1 MRDNKKWNFTES
13 KRAFAF
19 FPKIF
24 PVNVSDSDL
33 ELLKKTSFEL
43 QRKNGRLC
51 LHESESSKVHQMVV
65 LEHAHYFY
73 SPHYHDGDAECFMLI
88 DGQLGVITF
97 SEDGNFDSSRLLEK
111 HQFYKVG
118 SGVVHAVFPV
128 SDYCIYYESKGGPY
142 VPEKSNLKPK
152 WVPKSEE
159 EIASY
164 KESASRFLGI
174 K

>member
-1 MRDNKKWNFTES
+1 MELHRIE
-13 KRAFAF
+13 RAFAF
-19 FPKIF
+19 SKIF

-33 ELLKKTSFEL
+33 ELLKETSFEL

-73 SPHYHDGDAECFMLI
+73 SPHYHDSDAECFMLI

-97 SEDGNFDSSRLLEK
+97 SDDGNFDSSRLLEK

-118 SGVVHAVFPV
+118 TVRT
-128 SDYCIYYESKGGPY
+128 Y
-142 VPEKSNLKPK
+142 
-152 WVPKSEE
+152 
-159 EIASY
+159 
-164 KESASRFLGI
+164 GI
-174 K
+174 SSI

>member
-1 MRDNKKWNFTES
+1 
-13 KRAFAF
+13 
-19 FPKIF
+19 
-24 PVNVSDSDL
+24 
-33 ELLKKTSFEL
+33 
-43 QRKNGRLC
+43 
-51 LHESESSKVHQMVV
+51 MVV

-97 SEDGNFDSSRLLEK
+97 SDDEIFDSSRLLEK

-164 KESASRFLGI
+164 KESASRFLELNN
-174 K
+174 KREN

>member
-1 MRDNKKWNFTES
+1 MELHRI

-19 FPKIF
+19 FPKYF
-24 PVNVSDSDL
+24 SVNVSDSTWSS
-33 ELLKKTSFEL
+33 LKRPVLNYRE
-43 QRKNGRLC
+43 KNGRLC

-73 SPHYHDGDAECFMLI
+73 SPHYHDGDAECFILI

-97 SEDGNFDSSRLLEK
+97 SDDGNFDSSRLLEK

-142 VPEKSNLKPK
+142 VPEKSNLKPF

-164 KESASRFLGI
+164 KESASRF
-174 K
+174 